1 MKVDPSGEQDGEM
14 RFYLS
19 TPALFG
25 TKEKEL
31 NLSPSENVYVVFT
44 SPIRSKIRR
53 NFRMS

>member
-14 RFYLS
+14 KFYLS